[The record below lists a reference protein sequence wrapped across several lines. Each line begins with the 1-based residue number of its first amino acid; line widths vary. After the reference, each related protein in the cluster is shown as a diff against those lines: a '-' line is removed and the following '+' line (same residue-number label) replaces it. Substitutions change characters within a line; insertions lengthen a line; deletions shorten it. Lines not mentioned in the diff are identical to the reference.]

1 MRENSNF
8 PNSDSES
15 ITILCIESLCF
26 RFSCFMLNFGAFGA
40 TKACFLKCRADGQNA
55 FPCVLLDALPNF
67 SLALLK
73 QEENFFFPFAFAF
86 FDANINSL
94 NAATA
99 IPGCCAVSWQHLL
112 NMTRTTYILADLAYF
127 FVFAASGA
135 RFAGE
140 TSLSREVPLPELT

>member
-1 MRENSNF
+1 MSQIFLARKFKLSLLAEQVQVSYVEVRRIWRYRSLLSKMQGRWSKCF
-8 PNSDSES
+8 PVRFMLSLLL
-15 ITILCIESLCF
+15 TFPKILKNKILWSLC
-26 RFSCFMLNFGAFGA
+26 
-40 TKACFLKCRADGQNA
+40 
-55 FPCVLLDALPNF
+55 
-67 SLALLK
+67 
-73 QEENFFFPFAFAF
+73 FAFAF
-86 FDANINSL
+86 SDANINSL